1 MYVRNIRGTSDS
13 RRDTAWLNMWKETNG
28 IPYSKRINCSVF
40 GCGETATVGAHIIK
54 EYTGMRQYIVP
65 MCQQHNLM
73 YDQELRINANI
84 KPMPV
89 RGQ

>member
-13 RRDTAWLNMWKETNG
+13 RRNTAWLNMWKDANG
-28 IPYSKRINCSVF
+28 IPYSKNIPCTVF
-40 GCGETATVGAHIIK
+40 GCSETATVGAHVIK

-65 MCQQHNLM
+65 MCQRHNLM
-73 YDQELRINANI
+73 YDQELRINAHI

-89 RGQ
+89 NP